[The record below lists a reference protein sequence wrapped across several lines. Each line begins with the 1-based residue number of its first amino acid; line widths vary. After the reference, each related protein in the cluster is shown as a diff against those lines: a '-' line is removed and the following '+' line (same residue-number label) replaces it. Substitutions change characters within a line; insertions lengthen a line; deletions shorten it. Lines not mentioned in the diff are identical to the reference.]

1 MTTFWETMLLLSNIK
16 RQDSVKLFFC
26 AKYGLDPKRETE
38 SKLFQSR
45 NRNCNKSLLGTVPDA
60 VQNGTVRSVAYLVVG
75 IVLGT
80 VPYLSE
86 NQNFD

>member
-45 NRNCNKSLLGTVPDA
+45 NRNCNKSLQFQTLFK
-60 VQNGTVRSVAYLVVG
+60 TVRSVALLVVG
-75 IVLGT
+75 IV
-80 VPYLSE
+80 PY
-86 NQNFD
+86 QVRCPT

>member
-16 RQDSVKLFFC
+16 RQDSVKLFFY

-60 VQNGTVRSVAYLVVG
+60 VQNGTVRSVVG
-75 IVLGT
+75 SRYRTVPAT
-80 VPYLSE
+80 VPYLNE